1 MTDPIPKLGEHMVPE
16 RRYAKR
22 PVIEALCEIYFAE
35 SAWDDTVPGAFYE
48 RVKNEFPQKR
58 QREIQEAEITL
69 GPIEAK
75 AGIRRLPPWMQFVS
89 DEKHRMIQ
97 IAKDLLVVNQ
107 LHPYPHFEEWE
118 PEIYRALDIYRELT
132 QPQRVARLG
141 LRYINR
147 VVIPGD
153 RIHMEDYFTIYP
165 NLPPSI
171 GDAHGSF
178 LVRVEVPQVQQGDNV
193 LITFGTAPQQQ
204 TQPHAQVF
212 MLDLYDIAQIEK
224 PLAEVNLRY
233 EIQRAHDNII
243 TAFEGSITDR
253 LREIFEPEEDQS

>member
-1 MTDPIPKLGEHMVPE
+1 MVPD
-16 RRYAKR
+16 RRYRKP

-35 SAWDDTVPGAFYE
+35 SAWDDTIPGVFYE
-48 RVKNEFPQKR
+48 HIKNDFPRKQ

-69 GPIEAK
+69 GTIEAK
-75 AGIRRLPPWMQFVS
+75 AGVRHLPPWMQFIS
-89 DEKHRMIQ
+89 DDKHRMIQ

-118 PEIYRALDIYRELT
+118 PETYRAVGIYRELT
-132 QPQRVARLG
+132 QFQRVSRFG
-141 LRYINR
+141 LRYLNR

-153 RIHMEDYFTIYP
+153 RIRMEDYFMIYP
-165 NLPPSI
+165 SLPTGI

-178 LVRVEVPQVQQGDNV
+178 LVRVEVPQVEQKHNL

-204 TQPHAQVF
+204 TEPHAQVF
-212 MLDLYDIAQIEK
+212 MLDLYNIVQIEK
-224 PLAEVNLRY
+224 SLAEFDLRD
-233 EIQRAHDNII
+233 EIQGAHDNIV

-253 LREIFEPEEDQS
+253 LRDIFEPEKDQT